1 MDRMTS
7 GGSLVEGFHSLEV
20 LHRGAAATVYRA
32 VPDGGGDPVVLKVAR
47 TAGAAPERARVP
59 EDVPGAVR
67 VLAAGSTRS
76 GRPFV
81 AMPLYGDGDYAGV
94 LDRRHPLPLPE
105 VARVGAVVAGAL
117 EALHAAGLAHH
128 AVEPSHVLLGGGEV
142 ALTGLDRV
150 LPLRTPGPAPDV
162 AALPHTPPEAVDG
175 RAATPASDVYRLAAT
190 LWTLLAG
197 RPPFADGPADLF
209 SLRERVLAEVLPP
222 PRADLPGA
230 WWSVLSRG
238 LAKDPALRHPDAAAF
253 AAALR
258 AATPGAVP
266 TPPAPPVP
274 EAPPATPATPVAP
287 AEPAHPAMP
296 APPVTPGAPPASL
309 ASAAP
314 TTEGQPAEAA
324 ATPGTPVPP
333 ATHVTPVKEDPSEVE
348 ATHAE
353 AASAPN
359 PASAPP
365 GAPAVPAEKTVPLTE
380 AAASDVT
387 PAMPA
392 APVTP
397 GVSVASAAPTTED
410 PPAEEAAVPDTA
422 PAMPVTPGAPAAS
435 VEQAM
440 PAGTAAPV
448 SPTASAGEVPG
459 VPPVVEAPGEAPPA
473 AAEPPVGPGPRTDPA
488 PPPVEPPAPARPT
501 TIPATPIPR
510 PPAPGT
516 PSQTRSGAV
525 EPTATAPLPAKTDPV
540 PRDPWHGIVDQTP
553 STPPVVARQA
563 PPPPGGQPSGGA
575 PRDPW
580 HGLLEPGTPGAG
592 PRPEPD
598 EGAPR
603 WGALRIVVAAASVLV
618 IVLGVATFLNPGP
631 VAAVLGA
638 VGLMSREE
646 TPPPGAELPEAS
658 EVPGAAI
665 DPESAPADVA
675 LEDSGEAVVLTWTAA
690 PGAESAPHHVVG
702 GPAGD
707 TPASLAD
714 AVAGTAEARV
724 EGLDP
729 ETEYCF
735 IVIAVLGA
743 DTIAH
748 SEEVCT
754 ERGAG

>member
-105 VARVGAVVAGAL
+105 VARVGSVVAGAL

-150 LPLRTPGPAPDV
+150 LPLGTPGPAPD
-162 AALPHTPPEAVDG
+162 AAVLPHTPPEAVDG

-209 SLRERVLAEVLPP
+209 SLRERVLVEVLPP
-222 PRADLPGA
+222 PRADLPDA

-274 EAPPATPATPVAP
+274 EAPPATPESPVAP
-287 AEPAHPAMP
+287 EAPVASVEQEVPTAEAA
-296 APPVTPGAPPASL
+296 ASDAAPVTPATPATEAP
-309 ASAAP
+309 
-314 TTEGQPAEAA
+314 PAEAA
-324 ATPGTPVPP
+324 AVPGAPVPP
-333 ATHVTPVKEDPSEVE
+333 ETHVTPAT
-348 ATHAE
+348 ATHM
-353 AASAPN
+353 
-359 PASAPP
+359 
-365 GAPAVPAEKTVPLTE
+365 APAAPATPAEETAPTAETAVSD
-380 AAASDVT
+380 AA

-392 APVTP
+392 APA
-397 GVSVASAAPTTED
+397 G
-410 PPAEEAAVPDTA
+410 EE
-422 PAMPVTPGAPAAS
+422 PGA
-435 VEQAM
+435 
-440 PAGTAAPV
+440 
-448 SPTASAGEVPG
+448 
-459 VPPVVEAPGEAPPA
+459 PPVVEAPGEASPA
-473 AAEPPVGPGPRTDPA
+473 AAEPTVGSGPRTDPA
-488 PPPVEPPAPARPT
+488 PPPAEPPAPARPT
-501 TIPATPIPR
+501 TAPVSPTPRSPV
-510 PPAPGT
+510 PGT
-516 PSQTRSGAV
+516 PSETRGGAV
-525 EPTATAPLPAKTDPV
+525 EPTAAAPLPAKTDPV
-540 PRDPWHGIVDQTP
+540 PRDPWHGIVDRTT

-563 PPPPGGQPSGGA
+563 APPPGGRPPGGA

-618 IVLGVATFLNPGP
+618 IVLGVVTFLNPGP

-646 TPPPGAELPEAS
+646 APPPGAELPEAS

-714 AVAGTAEARV
+714 AAAGTAEARV

-748 SEEVCT
+748 SAEVCT

>member
-47 TAGAAPERARVP
+47 MAGAAPERARVP

-105 VARVGAVVAGAL
+105 VARVGSVVAGAL

-150 LPLRTPGPAPDV
+150 LPLGTPGPAPDA

-209 SLRERVLAEVLPP
+209 SLRERVLTEVLPP
-222 PRADLPGA
+222 PRADLPDA

-274 EAPPATPATPVAP
+274 EAPPATPVTPAAPEAPVASVEREVP
-287 AEPAHPAMP
+287 TAEAA
-296 APPVTPGAPPASL
+296 ASDAAPVTPATPATEAP
-309 ASAAP
+309 
-314 TTEGQPAEAA
+314 PAEAA
-324 ATPGTPVPP
+324 AVPGAPVPP
-333 ATHVTPVKEDPSEVE
+333 ETHVTPAT
-348 ATHAE
+348 ATHM
-353 AASAPN
+353 
-359 PASAPP
+359 
-365 GAPAVPAEKTVPLTE
+365 APAAPVASVEQEVPTAETAVSD
-380 AAASDVT
+380 AA

-392 APVTP
+392 APA
-397 GVSVASAAPTTED
+397 G
-410 PPAEEAAVPDTA
+410 EE
-422 PAMPVTPGAPAAS
+422 PGA
-435 VEQAM
+435 
-440 PAGTAAPV
+440 
-448 SPTASAGEVPG
+448 
-459 VPPVVEAPGEAPPA
+459 PPVVEAPGEASPA
-473 AAEPPVGPGPRTDPA
+473 AAEPTVGSGPRTDPA
-488 PPPVEPPAPARPT
+488 PPPAEPPAPARPT
-501 TIPATPIPR
+501 TAPVSPTPRSPV
-510 PPAPGT
+510 PGT
-516 PSQTRSGAV
+516 PSETRGGAV
-525 EPTATAPLPAKTDPV
+525 EPTAAAPLPAKTDPV
-540 PRDPWHGIVDQTP
+540 PRDPWHGIVDRTP

-563 PPPPGGQPSGGA
+563 APPPGGRPPGGA
-575 PRDPW
+575 PSDPW

-603 WGALRIVVAAASVLV
+603 WGTLRIVVAAASVLV

-646 TPPPGAELPEAS
+646 APPPGAELPEAS

-714 AVAGTAEARV
+714 AAAGTAEARV